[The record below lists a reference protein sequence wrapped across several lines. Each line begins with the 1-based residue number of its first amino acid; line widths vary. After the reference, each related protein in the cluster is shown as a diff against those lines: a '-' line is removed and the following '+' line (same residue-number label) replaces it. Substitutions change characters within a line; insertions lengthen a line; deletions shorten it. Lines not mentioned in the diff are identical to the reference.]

1 MRRWGYGQKAVV
13 FTVTHDAP
21 HDGVS
26 TEIHRS
32 GGPFTLVPLPDRDG
46 RHASAVVWMETGP
59 RAAEL
64 AAMAEDAFEAALNL
78 RACGVL
84 GELRLAGRRRLW
96 PIVAQVADG
105 STGRARRWWRRRRT
119 WCRRSGRRG

>member
-1 MRRWGYGQKAVV
+1 M
-13 FTVTHDAP
+13 THDLP

-46 RHASAVVWMETGP
+46 QHASAVVWMEAGP

-64 AAMAEDAFEAALNL
+64 AAMPEEAFDAALNL

-84 GELRLAGRRRLW
+84 GELAARRAGGGSGRSSPRS
-96 PIVAQVADG
+96 PTG
-105 STGRARRWWRRRRT
+105 STGRARRWSPRRRT